1 MIMLTR
7 FKQREEGLTLI
18 ELVVVL
24 VLIGIIFPTF
34 FSLAGMASVKAAKFL
49 RSQQAQYLAE
59 SKMEEII
66 GFRKLNWDWYKS
78 IEKFEKTETLDDD
91 FTRSV
96 KVEKIKNWGKAQIEG
111 WQVTVT
117 VSHPVLEENV
127 TLSIRFSKYYEIK
140 E

>member
-1 MIMLTR
+1 MLTR
-7 FKQREEGLTLI
+7 FKHREEGFTLI
-18 ELVVVL
+18 ELVVAL

-66 GFRKLNWDWYKS
+66 GFKRLNWDWYKTIS
-78 IEKFEKTETLDDD
+78 KFEKTEFLEDDY
-91 FTRSV
+91 TRSV
-96 KVEKIKNWGKAQIEG
+96 KIEKIKNWGKAQIEG

-117 VSHPVLEENV
+117 VSHPALDEDV
-127 TLSIRFSKYYEIK
+127 TLTIRFSKYYEIK

>member
-1 MIMLTR
+1 MMMLTR
-7 FKQREEGLTLI
+7 FKQREEGFTLI
-18 ELVVVL
+18 ELVVAL

-49 RSQQAQYLAE
+49 HSQQAQYLAE

-66 GFRKLNWDWYKS
+66 GFKRLNWDWYKTIS
-78 IEKFEKTETLDDD
+78 KFEKTEILEDD

-111 WQVTVT
+111 WQVTVA
-117 VSHPVLEENV
+117 VSHPALDEDV
-127 TLSIRFSKYYEIK
+127 TLTIRFSKYYEIK